1 MKSLVLAMVFLGISA
16 TVGSVQAQEV
26 NPNGNKEPFV
36 AEFSRLSAYL
46 DLTPSQM
53 TDVFQIND
61 YFIREQKVS
70 LNKHPERREEELQKV
85 VYGNLKLMKGALTDE
100 QYRKYVV
107 LLNVTNNNNR
117 MFGNVTFSDLYLAGN
132 E

>member
-1 MKSLVLAMVFLGISA
+1 MKSLALAMVILGISA
-16 TVGSVQAQEV
+16 TGGSVQAQEV
-26 NPNGNKEPFV
+26 NANSNREPFV

-46 DLTPSQM
+46 DLAPSQM
-53 TDVFQIND
+53 TDVYQIND

-70 LNKHPERREEELQKV
+70 LNKDPQRREEQLQKV

-117 MFGNVTFSDLYLAGN
+117 MLGNITFSDIYLAGN